1 MIDIDENWQGIVL
14 TSIEEAKEGDIAV
27 DVDEIEL
34 GVERAIQA
42 SKGHSNAINLVFG
55 IDPGPRPGVAW
66 LADGMLIGSI
76 QLENIE
82 SLGKHVIELSQTITH
97 QNLIVKVGNGA
108 RLIRDRIINELIL
121 HGVETQ
127 VVSEHNTS
135 SGTRNTAHTKAATR
149 IAIMGGRRVWEMQD
163 IEPNEGEIKE
173 IQNESRILSN
183 GLITISA
190 KLARQ
195 VACGE
200 LSLEDAIKKS

>member
-1 MIDIDENWQGIVL
+1 
-14 TSIEEAKEGDIAV
+14 
-27 DVDEIEL
+27 
-34 GVERAIQA
+34 
-42 SKGHSNAINLVFG
+42 
-55 IDPGPRPGVAW
+55 
-66 LADGMLIGSI
+66 MLIGSI

-82 SLGKHVIELSQTITH
+82 SLGKHVMELSQTITH

>member
-82 SLGKHVIELSQTITH
+82 SLGKHVMELSQTITH

>member
-82 SLGKHVIELSQTITH
+82 SLGKHVMELSQTITH

-135 SGTRNTAHTKAATR
+135 SGTRNTANTEAATR